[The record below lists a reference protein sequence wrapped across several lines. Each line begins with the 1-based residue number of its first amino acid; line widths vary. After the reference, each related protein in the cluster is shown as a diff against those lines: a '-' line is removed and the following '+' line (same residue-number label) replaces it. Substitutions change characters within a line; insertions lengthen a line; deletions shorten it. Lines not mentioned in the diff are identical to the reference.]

1 MKPVLII
8 ALIFGINLNVFAQ
21 VQPKDEPNKRH
32 IELGVNATS
41 FVENFISFGS
51 DVESVSPFTF
61 HFKLIKNNR
70 GLRVNAGF
78 NARVAQDDSNGFRE
92 FSSITN
98 DLKIGYEKR
107 TLASK
112 RWMVMYGVDAI
123 VDYTFSKSL
132 SINFEQVI
140 VKNQRT
146 GFGLSPFIGF
156 AFNLTPKIY
165 LSTEA
170 SIDAL
175 YSITLNEAIF
185 DDPSVPDQ
193 KDEFN
198 SFRIS
203 TELPTNLFFTIKF

>member
-1 MKPVLII
+1 
-8 ALIFGINLNVFAQ
+8 
-21 VQPKDEPNKRH
+21 
-32 IELGVNATS
+32 
-41 FVENFISFGS
+41 
-51 DVESVSPFTF
+51 
-61 HFKLIKNNR
+61 
-70 GLRVNAGF
+70 
-78 NARVAQDDSNGFRE
+78 
-92 FSSITN
+92 
-98 DLKIGYEKR
+98 
-107 TLASK
+107 
-112 RWMVMYGVDAI
+112 MYGVDAI

-175 YSITLNEAIF
+175 YSITINEAIF